1 MELPRVSLCL
11 ACSLDGRTA
20 TAPGKGPDFTSPADL
35 ARLFRLRAAADA
47 LLIGAG
53 TVRAE
58 QVLPLVR
65 DKALADD
72 REARGLPRHPAA
84 VIVSARLDLPW
95 EGRYFRY
102 RKQRMLIMTTRAD
115 ATARALMAA
124 RDLEPL
130 ETGDSFNLR
139 QGLAELHRMGFHEVL
154 AEGGGTLVAA
164 LLREDLV
171 TRLYL
176 TIAPV
181 IIGGGTP
188 ALFEGP
194 RLEHLARFTLISAE
208 TIGDELHTTYDRCTS
223 PNPQSPCPVGAP

>member
-11 ACSLDGRTA
+11 ASSLDGRTS

-65 DKALADD
+65 DKDLADD

-84 VIVSARLDLPW
+84 VIVSGRLDLPW
-95 EGRYFRY
+95 QGRYFRY
-102 RKQRMLIMTTRAD
+102 RKQRMLIMTGRAD
-115 ATARALMAA
+115 ATARALMRE

-130 ETGDSFNLR
+130 ETGDRLDLR
-139 QGLAELHRMGFHEVL
+139 LGLAELYRMGFREVL

-171 TRLYL
+171 SRLYL

-181 IIGGGTP
+181 FIGGGTP

-194 RLEHLARFTLISAE
+194 RLEQLARFKLISAIA
-208 TIGDELHTTYDRCTS
+208 IGDELHTYYER
-223 PNPQSPCPVGAP
+223 

>member
-65 DKALADD
+65 DKCLADD

-84 VIVSARLDLPW
+84 VIVSGQLDLPW
-95 EGRYFRY
+95 QGRYFRI
-102 RKQRMLIMTTRAD
+102 RKQRMLIMTARAD
-115 ATARALMAA
+115 AAVQALMAE
-124 RDLEPL
+124 RKLELL
-130 ETGDSFNLR
+130 ETGDRLDLR
-139 QGLAELHRMGFHEVL
+139 RGLAELHRLGFREIL
-154 AEGGGTLVAA
+154 AEGGGTLVAS

-171 TRLYL
+171 SRLYL
-176 TIAPV
+176 TIAPLF
-181 IIGGGTP
+181 IGGDTP
-188 ALFEGP
+188 ALCEGP
-194 RLEHLARFTLISAE
+194 RLEHIRRFKLISADQV
-208 TIGDELHTTYDRCTS
+208 GDELHTYYER
-223 PNPQSPCPVGAP
+223 